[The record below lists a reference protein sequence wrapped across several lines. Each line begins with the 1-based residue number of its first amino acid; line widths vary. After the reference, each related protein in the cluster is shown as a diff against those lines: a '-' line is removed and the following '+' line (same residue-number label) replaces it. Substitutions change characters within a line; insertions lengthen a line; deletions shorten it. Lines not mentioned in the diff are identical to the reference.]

1 MTRRDQRP
9 GLAGEAAAR
18 GASTAGRAVYRA
30 LMRGIV
36 IAIVLVVLAGS
47 AHAEDLSGE
56 WIFTEQVF
64 GLRRGAR
71 LVLKQDGARLAG
83 TLSDA
88 TDDLPVTGA
97 VDGARVTLNVKPKD
111 PVDSFELAATLGRGG
126 LAGQA
131 THRGKQAE
139 RNYTAP
145 WTATRMPANRPA
157 APRTHTFTPTAYHR
171 EISPVEPPVLRVWPG
186 DIIKTTSVDAAGVDA
201 AAKVHVL
208 GGNPLTGPFYVETAM
223 PGDVLA
229 VKIRKLALN
238 RDYAFSGRRLVDRA
252 LTRNQAE
259 KLKDLAPA
267 QLRWTLDRAR
277 GIARL
282 ADPPP
287 ALAGYTV
294 PVRPMLGCVGVAP
307 RFDAPPISTRDEDY
321 FGGNLDFA
329 DVTDGA
335 TVLLPVSV
343 PGALLYLGD
352 AHAVQGDGEVTGA
365 ALETSLDI
373 EVSVEVLRG
382 KRWKGPRVETDQY
395 IMSLGLDGSLDAA
408 LARATS
414 DLADWLQSEYRL
426 RPEEV
431 PPIFGTALEYR
442 IAEIADRNVNVVA
455 RLRKERLAGVRGTAP

>member
-1 MTRRDQRP
+1 
-9 GLAGEAAAR
+9 
-18 GASTAGRAVYRA
+18 
-30 LMRGIV
+30 MRGIV
-36 IAIVLVVLAGS
+36 IAFVTATVLAGRS
-47 AHAEDLSGE
+47 GAARAEDLSGE

-64 GLRRGAR
+64 GLRRPAR
-71 LVLKQDGARLAG
+71 LTLKQEGARLAG
-83 TLSDA
+83 TLSDVD
-88 TDDLPVTGA
+88 DDLPVTGA
-97 VDGARVTLNVKPKD
+97 VDGARVTLKVQLKSPED
-111 PVDSFELAATLGRGG
+111 AFELAASLGRGG

-131 THRGKQAE
+131 THRGKLPQ

-145 WTATRMPANRPA
+145 WTATRQPANRPS
-157 APRTHTFTPTAYHR
+157 APRTHAFTPTAFHR
-171 EISPVEPPVLRVWPG
+171 EISPTAPPVLRVWPG
-186 DIIKTTSVDAAGVDA
+186 DIIKTTSVDAGGVDA
-201 AAKVHVL
+201 AATVRVYR
-208 GGNPLTGPFYVETAM
+208 GNPLTGPFYVETAM

-238 RDYAFSGRRLVDRA
+238 RDTAFSGRRIVDRA
-252 LTRNQAE
+252 LTRSQAE
-259 KLKDLAPA
+259 KQKDVASAP
-267 QLRWTLDRAR
+267 LRWALDRAR

-282 ADPPP
+282 VDPPP

-321 FGGNLDFA
+321 FGGNLDYA

-382 KRWKGPRVETDQY
+382 KRWEGPRVETDQY
-395 IMSLGLDGSLDAA
+395 IMSLGLEGSLDAA
-408 LARATS
+408 LASATS
-414 DLADWLQSEYRL
+414 DLADWLEREYHL

-431 PPIFGTALEYR
+431 PPILGTALEYR

-455 RLRKERLAGVRGTAP
+455 RLRKDRLANLRGAAP